1 MADFWQLGL
10 DPIAVSAISGT
21 GTGDLM
27 EQLVALLPPPKTS
40 EAIDSSDK
48 ALAVAIIG
56 RPNVGKSS
64 ILNSLV
70 SPACDP
76 VSFFFMNAC
85 KLGWCYTW
93 HYIPWRCNKR

>member
-1 MADFWQLGL
+1 MEPYKGPFLQVAEFWELGL

-27 EQLVALLPPPKTS
+27 EQLMALLPPPKTS
-40 EAIDSSDK
+40 EATESMDK

-70 SPACDP
+70 SPSL
-76 VSFFFMNAC
+76 SFVAA
-85 KLGWCYTW
+85 
-93 HYIPWRCNKR
+93 KR